1 MEKIKFSDFTI
12 TPVIR
17 SAKRLK
23 IDDAEYFSPTYG
35 KYISNSRL
43 ALINPEQGGSPSAY
57 KEGLHGGTTASLA
70 LGSAIHELFL
80 QDDCFTLAPK
90 VGKPTAKLGA
100 TIERAAWYRKK
111 GYSIYNSIVNA
122 AKDCDYY
129 VKTIDSKVSDILRAG
144 YEYYIKTKNY
154 DSSVIVLN
162 DKDHDTCC
170 NCINNLKSNKNIMSK
185 IRPTDEFGDNLP
197 SFNEDALFIDL
208 VVTYKNEVST
218 ILKLKM
224 KADNWT
230 IDVDNK
236 ILTLNDLKTSSKPV
250 AYFMKDYGSW
260 YHYHYAR
267 QMALYGMMLKEFCK
281 QEYNF
286 NSEWTFECN
295 MLVVDTLR
303 DNDTRC
309 IHVPDSELEVGKKE
323 YEELLKRVAYY
334 EIYGYDKNVEF
345 INA

>member
-12 TPVIR
+12 TPVIH

-43 ALINPEQGGSPSAY
+43 KLINPEEGGSPILY
-57 KEGLHGGTTASLA
+57 KNGLQGISTASLA

-80 QDDCFTLAPK
+80 QEDSFTLAPK
-90 VGKPTAKLGA
+90 VGKSTAKLGA
-100 TIERAAWYRKK
+100 TIDKAIKYRKK
-111 GYSIYNSIVNA
+111 GYRIHDAIVQA

-129 VKTIDSKVSDILRAG
+129 AKTIESKVTDILRAG
-144 YEYYIKTKNY
+144 YKYYIKTKNY
-154 DSSVIVLN
+154 DSSVIVLT

-170 NCINNLKSNKNIMSK
+170 NCINNLKSNKNIYSK
-185 IRPTDEFGDNLP
+185 IHPIDSLGEELPT
-197 SFNEDALFIDL
+197 FNEDALFIDL
-208 VVTYKNEVST
+208 VVTYKGKESI

-230 IDVDNK
+230 IDEDAK

-250 AYFMKDYGSW
+250 GYFMKEYGSW
-260 YHYHYAR
+260 YHYHYSR
-267 QMALYGMMLKEFCK
+267 QMALYGMMLQEYCKE
-281 QEYNF
+281 QYNF
-286 NSEWTFECN
+286 NSDWTFECN

-303 DNDTRC
+303 ENDTRC
-309 IHVPDSELEVGKKE
+309 IHVPDSELEKGKLE

-334 EIYGYDKNVEF
+334 EMYGYDKEVEF
-345 INA
+345 INE